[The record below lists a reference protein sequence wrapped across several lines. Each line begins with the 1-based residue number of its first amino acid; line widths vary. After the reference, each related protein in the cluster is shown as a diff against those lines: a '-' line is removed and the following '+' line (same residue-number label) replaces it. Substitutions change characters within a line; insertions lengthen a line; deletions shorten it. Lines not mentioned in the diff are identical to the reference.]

1 MVLKMRFILLTLL
14 LYILKGI
21 SIDVYAQLNPIGALY
36 FQNQYLGNP
45 AMAGRKGFD
54 VYMGYRKELSG
65 IPGGPSSQI
74 LTGEYAFTRNA
85 GIGLNVSNETSGL
98 FKSLRSVASYAY
110 HMPLNENNT
119 KLSFGFSLGFLNER
133 LSIEDLNGDPNDI
146 IVANYNQSETHLDG
160 DFGLAYTS
168 NKLSVQ
174 AALPNIKGIFQRDL
188 VNQRINHPTFFSAVS
203 YKIDSENSYGIS
215 LEPKVVY
222 RGIKGLNNI
231 LDIGANVS
239 YVNKVNLFGMYHS
252 IRSASFGLGMNYQS
266 FNIVSIYSTSTSSLA
281 GYSSGNFEISLKASL
296 FK

>member
-1 MVLKMRFILLTLL
+1 MVFKMRFILLTLL

-54 VYMGYRKELSG
+54 VYMGYRKELSS

-133 LSIEDLNGDPNDI
+133 LSLEDLNGDPNDI
-146 IVANYNQSETHLDG
+146 IVG
-160 DFGLAYTS
+160 
-168 NKLSVQ
+168 
-174 AALPNIKGIFQRDL
+174 
-188 VNQRINHPTFFSAVS
+188 
-203 YKIDSENSYGIS
+203 
-215 LEPKVVY
+215 
-222 RGIKGLNNI
+222 
-231 LDIGANVS
+231 
-239 YVNKVNLFGMYHS
+239 
-252 IRSASFGLGMNYQS
+252 
-266 FNIVSIYSTSTSSLA
+266 
-281 GYSSGNFEISLKASL
+281 
-296 FK
+296 